1 MENTTRTKESTYLS
15 FRIENEI
22 FAIDAKNVIEV
33 VRNDG
38 VAPVPKTADYIVG
51 ILNFRGEIISVIS
64 AQKKLN
70 IPSQQDTPK
79 KVIIVI
85 EFEVNK
91 NVSKVGLIADKVIGV
106 LNIQENK
113 IQPVLEFG
121 NYYNPEFLKGALKVK
136 DNIITFLNIEK
147 VFTEDDVQIINVNK
161 EKKIKNKK

>member
-1 MENTTRTKESTYLS
+1 MS

-22 FAIDAKNVIEV
+22 FAINAENVIEV
-33 VRNDG
+33 VRNEG
-38 VAPVPKTADYIVG
+38 VAPVPKTAEYIAG
-51 ILNFRGEIISVIS
+51 ILNFRGDIISVIS

-70 IPSQQDTPK
+70 IPPHQDAPK

-91 NVSKVGLIADKVIGV
+91 NVSKVGLIADKVMGV

-121 NYYNPEFLKGALKVK
+121 NYYNPEYLKGAMKVK
-136 DNIITFLNIEK
+136 DSIITFLNVEK
-147 VFTEDDVQIINVNK
+147 IFSEDEVHVINDTK
-161 EKKIKNKK
+161 EKTKSKK